1 MKTAEIENLYFCE
14 CTSSNALIILPIALN
29 LMSEKAIFKQEK
41 EVIEYKV
48 EKAIKN

>member
-1 MKTAEIENLYFCE
+1 MKTKIENPFFCE
-14 CTSSNALIILPIALN
+14 CTSSNALNIPIALN
-29 LMSEKAIFKQEK
+29 LMSEKAIFKEEK